1 LERGLH
7 TELRSSQ
14 QLGNRIGLFVSLIK
28 NFAASVTIP
37 SSCENWSF
45 ENVVNTL
52 TQNTRSLQARIV
64 SGSIVLLSGSGMTS
78 VINLAYNVA
87 IARFLGPIGFGH
99 ATVVYTLLTLL
110 SAVTLSFQIISAKV
124 VAQQSSLEG
133 KAAVYRAFHRSA
145 WACGIIVAVGLL
157 FFQQAISDYLNL
169 PGSDLIAI
177 IAIGAGFYIPLG
189 CKRGYIQGTYGFR
202 GLATNMVLE
211 GAVRLGG
218 SMAMILLG
226 RGVRGVI
233 EANAAAIAISYV
245 AIMPRLAGRASNPLG
260 HSYVVREMMQALNF
274 FSGQLLINNCGIV
287 LVNHFFPAHEAG
299 LYAAVAMVGRV
310 IFTFSQ
316 AVVNSTFPLVAGTRE
331 EERRDLGV
339 IATSL
344 MMVLASGAAI
354 VLLLFAA
361 PPAIWTRLFG
371 TGFEIAGKYNVPYLM
386 AFYAIAT
393 VVYSLGAVIIT
404 FEMSYKIVNTSWVQL
419 AFSGVLIGAICEFH
433 SSLHEVIMVQ
443 LVLMLLLFVLVAFP
457 FLISSLT
464 DPKDL
469 MRGANCHPLRLIRRI
484 SEDEVIAEFLKS
496 EFHRHEFRDYHHS
509 LSEIVSRPNIDDQDE
524 SAKRRALLFLRHR
537 ALWKEIPADTEWY
550 EMEVS
555 PSDMGQIRVFPR
567 AQWRR
572 LGRGNFCLT
581 EITHGMRT
589 RQDAVDSSFVAK
601 IGEIRRKLVEEDA
614 GLGAVILIGL
624 NENEPLT
631 VLDGNHR
638 LVSALL
644 ESPHQLHRLRF
655 MCGLSPRMSECCW
668 YNTNFMTLLRYARN
682 VLTHAVRDP
691 EAELARLLQSTG

>member
-1 LERGLH
+1 M
-7 TELRSSQ
+7 T
-14 QLGNRIGLFVSLIK
+14 
-28 NFAASVTIP
+28 
-37 SSCENWSF
+37 
-45 ENVVNTL
+45 TL

-87 IARFLGPIGFGH
+87 TARFLGPIGFGH

-124 VAQQSSLEG
+124 VAQQGSAES
-133 KAAVYRAFHRSA
+133 KSAVYRAFHRSS
-145 WACGIIVAVGLL
+145 WACGIFIAMVLV
-157 FFQQAISDYLNL
+157 FFQKSVSDYLNL
-169 PGSDLIAI
+169 PNSDLIAI
-177 IAIGAGFYIPLG
+177 IAIGAAFYIPLG
-189 CKRGYIQGTYGFR
+189 TRRGYIQGTYGFR

-218 SMAMILLG
+218 SMAMILAG
-226 RGVRGVI
+226 FGVRGVI
-233 EANAAAIAISYV
+233 EANAAAIAVSYLV
-245 AIMPRLAGRASNPLG
+245 IMPRLTGRSANPLR
-260 HSYVVREMMQALNF
+260 HSYVTREMMQALNF

-344 MMVLASGAAI
+344 LMVLASGGAI
-354 VLLLFAA
+354 VLVLFVA
-361 PPAIWTRLFG
+361 PPALWTRLFG
-371 TGFEIAGKYNVPYLM
+371 TGFEIAGPYNVPYLM
-386 AFYAIAT
+386 AFYAVAT

-404 FEMSYKIVNTSWVQL
+404 FEMSYKIANTSWVQL

-433 SSLHEVIMVQ
+433 SSLREVVLVQ
-443 LVLMLLLFVLVAFP
+443 LGLMLLLFLLVALP

-469 MRGANCHPLRLIRRI
+469 MRGGMGQPVRLMHRI
-484 SEDEVIAEFLKS
+484 SEDEVIAEFLRS
-496 EFHRHEFRDYHHS
+496 EFHRHEFREYRRS
-509 LSEIVSRPNIDDQDE
+509 LGRLVSHPNVDDAGE
-524 SAKRRALLFLRHR
+524 NAKRRALLFLRHR
-537 ALWKEIPADTEWY
+537 ALWKEIPSNTRWY
-550 EMEVS
+550 EIEVDS
-555 PSDMGQIRVFPR
+555 SDLGQIRVFPR

-572 LGRGNFCLT
+572 LGRGNFAIS
-581 EITHGMRT
+581 EIVHGVRT
-589 RQDAVDSSFVAK
+589 RPDAVDNSFLAK
-601 IGEIRRKLVEEDA
+601 IAAIRKKVVEGD
-614 GLGAVILIGL
+614 GTLGAVVLIGL

-638 LVSALL
+638 LVAALL
-644 ESPHQLHRLRF
+644 ESPHKLGQLRF
-655 MCGLSPRMSECCW
+655 ICGLSPQMAECCW
-668 YNTNFMTLLRYARN
+668 YNTNFMTLLRYSRN

-691 EAELARLLQSTG
+691 EAELSRLLQSTG

>member
-1 LERGLH
+1 
-7 TELRSSQ
+7 
-14 QLGNRIGLFVSLIK
+14 
-28 NFAASVTIP
+28 
-37 SSCENWSF
+37 
-45 ENVVNTL
+45 
-52 TQNTRSLQARIV
+52 
-64 SGSIVLLSGSGMTS
+64 MTS

-124 VAQQSSLEG
+124 VAQQNTPEG
-133 KAAVYRAFHRSA
+133 KTAVYRAFHRAA
-145 WACGIIVAVGLL
+145 WVCGIAVAVALV
-157 FFQQAISDYLNL
+157 FFQKGVSSYLNL

-177 IAIGAGFYIPLG
+177 IAVGAAFYIPLG
-189 CKRGYIQGTYGFR
+189 CRRGYIQGTYGFG
-202 GLATNMVLE
+202 GLALNMVLE

-218 SMAMILLG
+218 SVVMILMGL
-226 RGVRGVI
+226 GVRGVI
-233 EANAAAIAISYV
+233 EANSAAIAISYL
-245 AIMPRLAGRASNPLG
+245 AIMPRLAGRSPNPLR

-287 LVNHFFPAHEAG
+287 LVNHFFAAHQAG

-344 MMVLASGAAI
+344 LMVLGSGAAI
-354 VLLLFAA
+354 VVVLFIA
-361 PPAIWTRLFG
+361 PEGIWTRLFG
-371 TGFEIAGKYNVPYLM
+371 TGFEIAGRYNISYLM

-404 FEMSYKIVNTSWVQL
+404 FEMSYKIANTSWVQL
-419 AFSGVLIGAICEFH
+419 AFSGVLIASICEFH

-443 LVLMLLLFVLVAFP
+443 LVLTLLLFVLVAFP

-469 MRGANCHPLRLIRRI
+469 MRGGIGQPARLIRRI

-496 EFHRHEFRDYHHS
+496 EFPRQEFRGYHQS
-509 LSEIVSRPNIDDQDE
+509 LGEMVSKPNIDDADE
-524 SAKRRALLFLRHR
+524 NAKRRALLFLRHR
-537 ALWKEIPADTEWY
+537 ALWKEIPPDTEWY
-550 EMEVS
+550 EVEVS
-555 PSDMGQIRVFPR
+555 PSNLGQIRVFPR
-567 AQWRR
+567 AQWRK
-572 LGRGNFCLT
+572 LGRNNFSIT
-581 EITHGMRT
+581 EIVQGMRI
-589 RQDAVDSSFVAK
+589 RQHTVDSSFLAK
-601 IGEIRRKLVEEDA
+601 IGSIQKKVRQEDCE
-614 GLGAVILIGL
+614 LGAVILIGL
-624 NENEPLT
+624 NESEPLT

-644 ESPHQLHRLRF
+644 ESPEKLQRLRF
-655 MCGLSPRMSECCW
+655 MCGFSPRMSDCCW
-668 YNTNFMTLLRYARN
+668 YNTNFMTLLRYGRN
-682 VLTHAVRDP
+682 VLTHVVRDP
-691 EAELARLLQSTG
+691 ESELARLLQSTG

>member
-1 LERGLH
+1 
-7 TELRSSQ
+7 
-14 QLGNRIGLFVSLIK
+14 
-28 NFAASVTIP
+28 
-37 SSCENWSF
+37 
-45 ENVVNTL
+45 
-52 TQNTRSLQARIV
+52 
-64 SGSIVLLSGSGMTS
+64 MTS
-78 VINLAYNVA
+78 AINLAYNVA

-124 VAQQSSLEG
+124 VAQQNSAEG
-133 KAAVYRAFHRSA
+133 KAAVYRAFHRTT
-145 WACGIIVAVGLL
+145 WACGIFVALALL
-157 FFQQAISDYLNL
+157 FFQRSISGYLNL

-189 CKRGYIQGTYGFR
+189 CRRGYIQGTYGFR
-202 GLATNMVLE
+202 GLAANMVLE

-218 SMAMILLG
+218 SLVMILAG
-226 RGVRGVI
+226 FGVRGVI
-233 EANAAAIAISYV
+233 EANSAAIAISYL
-245 AIMPRLAGRASNPLG
+245 AIMPRLAGQTPNPLRQ
-260 HSYVVREMMQALNF
+260 SYVVREMMQALNF

-344 MMVLASGAAI
+344 LMVLASGGAI
-354 VLLLFAA
+354 VLVLFVA
-361 PPAIWTRLFG
+361 PSGIWTRLFG
-371 TGFEIAGKYNVPYLM
+371 SGFEIAGKYNVSYLM

-404 FEMSYKIVNTSWVQL
+404 FEMSYKIANTSWVQL
-419 AFSGVLIGAICEFH
+419 VFSGILIGAICEVH
-433 SSLHEVIMVQ
+433 SSLREVVLVQ
-443 LVLMLLLFVLVAFP
+443 LVLMVLLFVLVAFP

-469 MRGANCHPLRLIRRI
+469 MRSGIGQPVRLIRRI

-496 EFHRHEFRDYHHS
+496 EFPRREFHEYRRS
-509 LSEIVSRPNIDDQDE
+509 LSEIVSNPSIQDADE
-524 SAKRRALLFLRHR
+524 NAKRRALLFLRHR

-550 EMEVS
+550 EVDVCA
-555 PSDMGQIRVFPR
+555 SDLGQIRVFPR
-567 AQWRR
+567 AQWRK
-572 LGRGNFCLT
+572 LGRGNFSIT
-581 EITHGMRT
+581 EIIQGMRI
-589 RQDAVDSSFVAK
+589 RQHAVDSLFLAK
-601 IGEIRRKLVEEDA
+601 ISAIRKRVVEEDA
-614 GLGAVILIGL
+614 SLGAVILIGL
-624 NENEPLT
+624 NESEPLT

-644 ESPHQLHRLRF
+644 ESPDQLLRLRF
-655 MCGLSPRMSECCW
+655 ICGLSPRMTECCW
-668 YNTNFMTLLRYARN
+668 YNTNFMTLLRYTRN

-691 EAELARLLQSTG
+691 EAELSRLMQSTG

>member
-1 LERGLH
+1 M
-7 TELRSSQ
+7 
-14 QLGNRIGLFVSLIK
+14 
-28 NFAASVTIP
+28 
-37 SSCENWSF
+37 
-45 ENVVNTL
+45 NTA
-52 TQNTRSLQARIV
+52 TQNTRSLQSRIV

-78 VINLAYNVA
+78 AINLAYNVA
-87 IARFLGPIGFGH
+87 IARFLGPVGFGH

-124 VAQQSSLEG
+124 VAQQASPEG
-133 KAAVYRAFHRSA
+133 KTAVYRAFHKTT
-145 WACGIIVAVGLL
+145 WGCGILVALALL
-157 FFQQAISDYLNL
+157 FFQKAISDYLNL

-189 CKRGYIQGTYGFR
+189 CRRGFIQGTYGFR

-218 SMAMILLG
+218 SMAMIVAG
-226 RGVRGVI
+226 FGVRGVI
-233 EANAAAIAISYV
+233 EANSAAIAISYL
-245 AIMPRLAGRASNPLG
+245 AIRPRLTGRTPNPLRQ
-260 HSYVVREMMQALNF
+260 SYVAKEMMQALNF

-287 LVNHFFPAHEAG
+287 LVNHFLSGHEAG

-344 MMVLASGAAI
+344 LMVLATGGAI
-354 VLLLFAA
+354 VLVLFVA
-361 PPAIWTRLFG
+361 PTSLWTRLFG
-371 TGFEIAGKYNVPYLM
+371 SGFEIAGKYNVSYLM

-393 VVYSLGAVIIT
+393 VIYSLGAVIIT
-404 FEMSYKIVNTSWVQL
+404 FEMSYKIANTSWVQL
-419 AFSGVLIGAICEFH
+419 AFSGILIGAICGFH
-433 SSLHEVIMVQ
+433 SSLREVVMVQ
-443 LVLMLLLFVLVAFP
+443 LVLMILLFVLVALP

-469 MRGANCHPLRLIRRI
+469 MRSGVGQSVRLIRRI
-484 SEDEVIAEFLKS
+484 SEDEVVAEFLKS
-496 EFHRHEFRDYHHS
+496 EFPRPEFREYRHS
-509 LSEIVSRPNIDDQDE
+509 LSDIVRNPNLEDADE
-524 SAKRRALLFLRHR
+524 NAKRRALLFLRHR

-550 EMEVS
+550 EVDVC
-555 PSDMGQIRVFPR
+555 PSDLGQIRVFPR
-567 AQWRR
+567 AQWRK
-572 LGRGNFCLT
+572 LGRGNFSIT
-581 EITHGMRT
+581 EIIHGMRT

-601 IGEIRRKLVEEDA
+601 IGELRKRVVEDEA

-624 NENEPLT
+624 NESEPLT

-644 ESPHQLHRLRF
+644 ESPDKLLRLKF
-655 MCGLSPRMSECCW
+655 ICGLSQRMTECCW
-668 YNTNFMTLLRYARN
+668 YNTNFMTLLRYTRN
-682 VLTHAVRDP
+682 VLTHVVYDP
-691 EAELARLLQSTG
+691 EAELARLLQSTS